1 MEEEIEKFNY
11 RNDEILK
18 IRTLSYN
25 IFIQANV

>member
-18 IRTLSYN
+18 IRTLSCY

>member
-11 RNDEILK
+11 GNDEILK
-18 IRTLSYN
+18 IRTLSYY